1 MGKHGTV
8 SRQLVKLRRNIVV
21 PRVEEIHVPVSKHRR
36 GGRSRSRPR
45 PLTTSPSIRGGGSPA
60 NGPGIKAKGR
70 VITSGRRRL
79 GWVSIVVGVVVFVQ
93 HLFSHMGF
101 YTVFSP
107 GVDDL
112 LIGYPTAAVLIVVG
126 AMLQGWLG
134 RQRS

>member
-1 MGKHGTV
+1 M
-8 SRQLVKLRRNIVV
+8 
-21 PRVEEIHVPVSKHRR
+21 PVSKHRR

-45 PLTTSPSIRGGGSPA
+45 PTTTSPSSRGGGSPTT
-60 NGPGIKAKGR
+60 GPGMKAKGT

-79 GWVSIVVGVVVFVQ
+79 GWVSIGVGVVVFVQ